1 MNKNI
6 INSLWIIVPGAIA
19 LVRWI
24 FIKFRKQFRK
34 RLMEKFTEI
43 ATRING
49 SAKNSFA
56 GSPSITGNYNGTPV
70 KIKYIPV
77 TQYNPSSLRI
87 DFLKKPLFRL
97 SLRKEDWSTKI
108 SKRIG
113 LARKITLNISEFD
126 EKFFIQTNDRLNCA
140 TYFADSRNREIVEKI
155 CDKGWILVFGR
166 KEIVVTKNLSKAEK
180 LFEEKGIKGMREFFF
195 KQNITATSKQEEIDV
210 EEVMDILEA
219 LAILSKSW
227 I

>member
-1 MNKNI
+1 
-6 INSLWIIVPGAIA
+6 P
-19 LVRWI
+19 
-24 FIKFRKQFRK
+24 
-34 RLMEKFTEI
+34 
-43 ATRING
+43 
-49 SAKNSFA
+49 
-56 GSPSITGNYNGTPV
+56 P
-70 KIKYIPV
+70 
-77 TQYNPSSLRI
+77 SLRV
-87 DFLKKPLFRL
+87 DFFKKPPFRL

-126 EKFFIQTNDRLNCA
+126 EKFFIQTNDRLNCV
-140 TYFADSRNREIVEKI
+140 TYLTDSRNREIIEKI

-166 KEIVVTKNLSKAEK
+166 KEIVVTKNLSKGKAEN

-210 EEVMDILEA
+210 EEVMDILEDIA
-219 LAILSKSW
+219 TLSKNW